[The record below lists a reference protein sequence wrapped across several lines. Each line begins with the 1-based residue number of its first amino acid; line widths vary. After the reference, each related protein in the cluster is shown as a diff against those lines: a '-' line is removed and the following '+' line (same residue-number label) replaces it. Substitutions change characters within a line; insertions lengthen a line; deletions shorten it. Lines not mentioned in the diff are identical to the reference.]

1 MVQEYGTYKEPGLR
15 EAGSPFPWRPSSSR
29 WRPSSLSWRPSSCRV
44 NCALQSHED
53 GRHGNFLRTSRKI
66 PPEMFVAAAGETF
79 WKGGFDSFFLVSMGI
94 FYNIPRFPRY
104 FYRFSVRSVSL
115 KIKLIV
121 IPGLLYGFSKY
132 PLVWIETV
140 VHEIRFSTLY
150 FLRNSCFC
158 KMLNNRKIQI
168 YAFWRG
174 VLCVL
179 TSFEV
184 WCSVFLRPL
193 QDCLL

>member
-1 MVQEYGTYKEPGLR
+1 MVQEYGTYKEPGFR
-15 EAGSPFPWRPSSSR
+15 EAGSPSVTTVFIALATVFVAMTTVFMQGELRTSEP
-29 WRPSSLSWRPSSCRV
+29 WRPSSCRV

-140 VHEIRFSTLY
+140 AHEIRISTPY

-174 VLCVL
+174 YCA
-179 TSFEV
+179 F
-184 WCSVFLRPL
+184 
-193 QDCLL
+193 

>member
-1 MVQEYGTYKEPGLR
+1 MVQEYGTYKEPGFR
-15 EAGSPFPWRPSSSR
+15 EAGSPSVTTVFI
-29 WRPSSLSWRPSSCRV
+29 
-44 NCALQSHED
+44 ALATVFVVMTTVFMQGE
-53 GRHGNFLRTSRKI
+53 LRTSEPWRRSSW
-66 PPEMFVAAAGETF
+66 EFSAHLAENTSGNVCCRCWRNLLERWF
-79 WKGGFDSFFLVSMGI
+79 WQLFSCFYGHFLQYSQV
-94 FYNIPRFPRY
+94 

-184 WCSVFLRPL
+184 WCSVFLRSL
-193 QDCLL
+193 QDYLL

>member
-1 MVQEYGTYKEPGLR
+1 MVQEYGTYKEPGFR
-15 EAGSPFPWRPSSSR
+15 EAGSPF
-29 WRPSSLSWRPSSCRV
+29 V
-44 NCALQSHED
+44 TTVFIALATVFVAMTTVFMQGE
-53 GRHGNFLRTSRKI
+53 LRTSEPWRRSSW
-66 PPEMFVAAAGETF
+66 EFSAHLAENTSGNVCC
-79 WKGGFDSFFLVSMGI
+79 I

-140 VHEIRFSTLY
+140 AHEIRISTPY

-184 WCSVFLRPL
+184 WCSVFLRSL
-193 QDCLL
+193 QDYLL

>member
-1 MVQEYGTYKEPGLR
+1 MVQEYGTYKEPGFR
-15 EAGSPFPWRPSSSR
+15 EAGSPF
-29 WRPSSLSWRPSSCRV
+29 V
-44 NCALQSHED
+44 TTVFIALATVFVAMTTVFMQGELRTSEH
-53 GRHGNFLRTSRKI
+53 GRHGNFLRISRKI

-132 PLVWIETV
+132 PLV
-140 VHEIRFSTLY
+140 
-150 FLRNSCFC
+150 
-158 KMLNNRKIQI
+158 
-168 YAFWRG
+168 
-174 VLCVL
+174 
-179 TSFEV
+179 
-184 WCSVFLRPL
+184 
-193 QDCLL
+193 

>member
-1 MVQEYGTYKEPGLR
+1 MVQEYGTYKEPGFR
-15 EAGSPFPWRPSSSR
+15 EAGSPF
-29 WRPSSLSWRPSSCRV
+29 V
-44 NCALQSHED
+44 TTVFIALATVFVAMTTVFMQGE
-53 GRHGNFLRTSRKI
+53 LRTSEPWRRSSW
-66 PPEMFVAAAGETF
+66 EFSAHLAENTSGNVCCRCWRNLLERWF
-79 WKGGFDSFFLVSMGI
+79 WQLFSCFYGH

-140 VHEIRFSTLY
+140 AHEIRISTPY

-184 WCSVFLRPL
+184 WCSVFLRSL
-193 QDCLL
+193 QDYLL

>member
-1 MVQEYGTYKEPGLR
+1 MVQEYGTYKEPGFR
-15 EAGSPFPWRPSSSR
+15 EAGSPF
-29 WRPSSLSWRPSSCRV
+29 V
-44 NCALQSHED
+44 TTVFIALATVFVAMTTVFMQGE
-53 GRHGNFLRTSRKI
+53 LRTSEPWRRSSW
-66 PPEMFVAAAGETF
+66 EFSAHLAENTSGNVCCRCWRNLLERWF
-79 WKGGFDSFFLVSMGI
+79 WQLFSC

-140 VHEIRFSTLY
+140 AHEIRISTPY

-184 WCSVFLRPL
+184 WCSVFLRSL
-193 QDCLL
+193 QDYLL